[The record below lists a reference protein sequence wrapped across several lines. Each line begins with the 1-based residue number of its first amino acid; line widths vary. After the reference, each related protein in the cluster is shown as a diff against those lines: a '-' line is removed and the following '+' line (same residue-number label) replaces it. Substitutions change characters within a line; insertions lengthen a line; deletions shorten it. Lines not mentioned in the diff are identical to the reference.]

1 MVDLPEANLLLH
13 GRERG
18 AEQSLTG
25 QGIRG
30 EMAGL
35 QQEHLQ
41 QLHEEGWRGGS
52 APQDRAGEPGLSC
65 SPTALAFCLLPKGR
79 CLQGAAA
86 HTLPLGRCFSHP
98 LHFPFLSLLI
108 SAPTAGHYFKIRHVA
123 ASLGH
128 LPITGTQHWTLSA
141 SRRGQSWLK
150 HHGRKGRQ
158 KDLREEAGHLK
169 EAQKHRG
176 KEGQGGQSPCQDT
189 PQGQSL
195 PTGPAP
201 NSPALPS
208 GLTR

>member
-1 MVDLPEANLLLH
+1 MDLPETNLLLH

-158 KDLREEAGHLK
+158 KDLGEEAGHLK

-176 KEGQGGQSPCQDT
+176 KGRSRRDSHPARTLPGTVSPHWAC
-189 PQGQSL
+189 S
-195 PTGPAP
+195 
-201 NSPALPS
+201 
-208 GLTR
+208 